1 MKVKICGLSTQA
13 GITAALTGGADW
25 LGFVFCAESP
35 RAIDS
40 ACAQTLF
47 QTIPEN
53 TGKVG
58 LVVNADDAFLDALIS
73 AVPLDMIQLHGDET
87 PARCRD
93 IKARFNLPVMKAIG
107 IETHKDLAQ
116 IADYESVC
124 DMILL
129 DAKPPRGTAQRG
141 GHGQGFDWRVVAG
154 YPWRKPWMLAG
165 GLSADNIHQAVAES
179 GAMAVDISSGI
190 ERIKGVKD
198 PDLIRDF
205 LKIAK
210 SINSE
215 KTP

>member
-1 MKVKICGLSTQA
+1 MRLIVPVPKLCFKPSPKTRVKSGWLSMPMMRFW
-13 GITAALTGGADW
+13 TGCYRR
-25 LGFVFCAESP
+25 VS
-35 RAIDS
+35 
-40 ACAQTLF
+40 
-47 QTIPEN
+47 
-53 TGKVG
+53 
-58 LVVNADDAFLDALIS
+58 
-73 AVPLDMIQLHGDET
+73 LDMIQLHGDET

-124 DMILL
+124 DRILL
-129 DAKPPRGTAQRG
+129 DAKPPHGATQRG

-165 GLSADNIHQAVAES
+165 GLSADTIHQAVAES
-179 GAMAVDISSGI
+179 GARAVDISSGI

-210 SINSE
+210 SINPE